1 MKAFKKT
8 IRWRLFVCLF
18 QVIVFF
24 HRSSAPP
31 LSFWC
36 LASEV
41 LALFKSEQ
49 KVNTRRHLVWKY
61 LNYTRRNN
69 SHPCLLEH
77 WARPLQNLTKET
89 MITMNFCY
97 SPQHLWLIKIF
108 QTRLGYILAHHF
120 VWCYSCKCHICSLIA
135 IHLCQL
141 LSSPNFFLVFDQ
153 ESCSNW
159 VCLWQPVF
167 ERNIWLITV
176 LVSVCRI
183 WPDVK
188 YNEAQ

>member
-1 MKAFKKT
+1 MPHHFHFDV
-8 IRWRLFVCLF
+8 LLPE
-18 QVIVFF
+18 VIA
-24 HRSSAPP
+24 S
-31 LSFWC
+31 C
-36 LASEV
+36 ASEV